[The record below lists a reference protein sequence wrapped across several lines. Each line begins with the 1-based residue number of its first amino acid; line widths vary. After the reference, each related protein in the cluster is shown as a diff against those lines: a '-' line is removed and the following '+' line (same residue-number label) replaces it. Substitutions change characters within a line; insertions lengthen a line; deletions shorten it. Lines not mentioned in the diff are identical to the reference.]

1 MRKAAAMAADTDEE
15 LGPLLDPG
23 GGPEGE
29 GLIGI
34 FDDDPEP
41 EAST

>member
-1 MRKAAAMAADTDEE
+1 MVADTNDDV
-15 LGPLLDPG
+15 GPLLDPG

-34 FDDDPEP
+34 FDEDPEP
-41 EAST
+41 EPEETT